1 MVSSALLNVRL
12 KRMDRRAVIHVALTV
27 LRRNKLRSAL
37 TMGGITIGI
46 TAVICSVAIGDGAS
60 NQTREQLKNLGENM
74 VWIEAGSRSVQ
85 GMRTGTRGTKTLT
98 LEDAHAIEQAVPLI
112 RTISPNVD
120 GHVQVIYGNQ
130 NWNTTYRG
138 VSPEYLNIRRW
149 SVASGSAFTQHDTD
163 ALADVCLLGQ
173 TVVDRLFGRE
183 DPLGKTIRA
192 GGLPCRVI
200 GVLQAKGLSA
210 TGGDQDDVIMAPYKT
225 VQHKVRGVEWLDDIF
240 CSAISPEAIRP
251 AQAQITRLLRQRH
264 HLRPDQEDDFNIR
277 HPEDLLQAQEQV
289 NRTFTFMIA
298 SIAAISLV
306 VGGIGIMNIMLV
318 SVTERTRE
326 IGIRMS
332 IGAQRQDIRNQFLIE
347 SLALSLLGG
356 IIGLIIGLLIGGGV
370 THLVGLPFV
379 VSASSLIL
387 PFAVSGTIGVV
398 FGLYPAVR
406 ASKLDPIVALR
417 SV

>member
-1 MVSSALLNVRL
+1 
-12 KRMDRRAVIHVALTV
+12 MDRTAVIHVALTV

-60 NQTREQLKNLGENM
+60 NQTREQLKNLGDNM
-74 VWIEAGSRSVQ
+74 IWIEAGSRNVQ

-98 LEDAHAIEQAVPLI
+98 LEDARAIEQAVPLI

-225 VQHKVRGVEWLDDIF
+225 VQHKIRGVEWLDDIF

-326 IGIRMS
+326 IGVRLAV
-332 IGAQRQDIRNQFLIE
+332 GATERDVQMQFLSE
-347 SLALSLLGG
+347 AVVLSLLGG
-356 IIGLIIGLLIGGGV
+356 AAGV
-370 THLVGLPFV
+370 LTGILGAGEFSSILGWPTRISP
-379 VSASSLIL
+379 SAIVLAAVFSLATGI
-387 PFAVSGTIGVV
+387 F
-398 FGLYPAVR
+398 FGYYPAQKAAR
-406 ASKLDPIVALR
+406 LDPIEALR
-417 SV
+417 YE